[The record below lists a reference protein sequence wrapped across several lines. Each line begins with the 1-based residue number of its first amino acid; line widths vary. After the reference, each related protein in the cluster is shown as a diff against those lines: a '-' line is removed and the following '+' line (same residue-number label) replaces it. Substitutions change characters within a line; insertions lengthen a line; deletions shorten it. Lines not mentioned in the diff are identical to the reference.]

1 MNCCRGSEAIIDED
15 VAAWNGTAILSSKN
29 YGHKVLILTGI
40 GHVDGDDDDLAYR
53 VAAAAGSTLSWR
65 GRQVAR

>member
-1 MNCCRGSEAIIDED
+1 MPRQQGSEAIIDED

-40 GHVDGDDDDLAYR
+40 GH
-53 VAAAAGSTLSWR
+53 AAKPMLMMI
-65 GRQVAR
+65 

>member
-1 MNCCRGSEAIIDED
+1 MIIWEIFMNCCRGSEAIIDED

-40 GHVDGDDDDLAYR
+40 GHADAD
-53 VAAAAGSTLSWR
+53 AAPMPMMMI
-65 GRQVAR
+65 

>member
-1 MNCCRGSEAIIDED
+1 M
-15 VAAWNGTAILSSKN
+15 AAWNGTAILSSKN

-40 GHVDGDDDDLAYR
+40 GHADADADADAADDDLAYR

-65 GRQVAR
+65 GRQVVR

>member
-1 MNCCRGSEAIIDED
+1 M
-15 VAAWNGTAILSSKN
+15 AAWNGTAILSSKN

-40 GHVDGDDDDLAYR
+40 GHADADAADDDLAYR

-65 GRQVAR
+65 GRQVVR